1 MPAKT
6 PRQVQIESLLAESP
20 DDEFLRYG
28 YAMEFAS
35 IGDIESAVAHL
46 RQLIAEKPYVP
57 AYLQAGQLL
66 IRLDRP
72 KEAAEVLQAGIA
84 TAHAQGN
91 DHAASEMQGFLA
103 SIE

>member
-6 PRQVQIESLLAESP
+6 PRQIQIESLLAESP

-35 IGDIESAVAHL
+35 IGDLESAVAHL

-66 IRLDRP
+66 IQLDRP
-72 KEAAEVLQAGIA
+72 EEAAELLRAGITIA
-84 TAHAQGN
+84 REQGN
-91 DHAASEMQGFLA
+91 DHAAGEMQSFLA